1 MTRNRA
7 AAAVVL
13 LAAVAVVA
21 IVAFKNR
28 RENEAPKEDVAFVLT
43 ITGEWVDADS
53 HPLALGSAVRGGKMW
68 RKSERGAIVFALLD
82 DTVRSCD
89 ANLSCDF
96 LELPATLSKDA
107 GAGQRVFVAVKALF
121 ANRPERF
128 ATAMSR
134 GASLHESIAK
144 IDAGGIDIAPVLAG
158 LPAGTIAVS
167 FALPESDTPVLETT
181 VDWKPGSPAIV
192 SGAVSPGLVTLTADP
207 PGASAWLLV
216 LDPAKYERAAT
227 AWGDA
232 AAKARPLPDDA
243 RRAVLRAWLEKL
255 SRE

>member
-7 AAAVVL
+7 AAAVLL
-13 LAAVAVVA
+13 LAAIAVVA
-21 IVAFKNR
+21 FVALRNR
-28 RENEAPKEDVAFVLT
+28 DTHGEPDEDVGFVLS
-43 ITGEWVDADS
+43 ISGEWVDTNS
-53 HPLALGSAVRGGKMW
+53 HPLALGTALRGGTI
-68 RKSERGAIVFALLD
+68 RRSGEHGEIVVALLD

-89 ANLSCDF
+89 CPS
-96 LELPATLSKDA
+96 LELPSTLAKDA
-107 GAGQRVFVAVKALF
+107 GAGQRVFGAVKALF

-134 GASLHESIAK
+134 AESLHESIAK
-144 IDAGGIDIAPVLAG
+144 IDAGSIDISPALAEM
-158 LPAGTIAVS
+158 PAGTISVR

-192 SGAVSPGLVTLTADP
+192 SGAVSPGLVTLTVDP

-216 LDPAKYERAAT
+216 LGPGNYDRIAT
-227 AWGDA
+227 AWSDA
-232 AAKARPLPDDA
+232 HTKAGALPPEARRPL
-243 RRAVLRAWLEKL
+243 LRAWLEKL